1 MINSKTY
8 KMRKII
14 FNKTYLFFTLMAVML
29 LSSCLKDK
37 GFDNG
42 EYGAIN
48 SNVEGGK
55 WVSIEQSG
63 LGNFSKAAVLV
74 NPLSATVLKIPIAVD
89 LDWVNK
95 TSEPITVTLAIDNSL
110 IGTYNSANGKSF
122 VAATPDMVKLTQ
134 TTLTIPAGERTAT
147 TTLEVTQN
155 KFDPSKSYLFP
166 VVITQV
172 SGGFTTTSN
181 FNVKWFNV
189 IGNPLAGPYLWTFRR
204 YQQADTSGAPNG
216 GGSFVNQAVTINP
229 VTDKTVFYPESYT
242 QTFINAT
249 GGFLLSFTNT
259 NGVFSNFTVALD
271 AKSIADFPGAGFTLG
286 GGPKIVD
293 ATIRGNAANGYAGS
307 SFSFYLQWVNSTG
320 GIRTLVN
327 TFIKQ

>member
-1 MINSKTY
+1 
-8 KMRKII
+8 MRKLI
-14 FNKTYLFFTLMAVML
+14 FNKTSLFFTVIASMILT
-29 LSSCLKDK
+29 SCLKDK
-37 GFDNG
+37 GFENG

-63 LGNFSKAAVLV
+63 MANVSKASVLV
-74 NPLSATVLKIPIAVD
+74 NPQASTVLKVPIAVD

-95 TSEPITVTLAIDNSL
+95 TTEPVTVTLAIDNSL
-110 IGTYNSANGKSF
+110 IAGYNSATGKNF

-134 TTLTIPAGERTAT
+134 TTLTIPAGERTAS

-166 VVITQV
+166 VVIT
-172 SGGFTTTSN
+172 SATGGFNTTSN

-189 IGNPLAGPYLWTFRR
+189 IGNPLAGSYSHTYRR

-216 GGSFVNQAVTINP
+216 GGSFSNQTVIINP
-229 VTDKTVFYPESYT
+229 VNETTVFFPEPYT

-249 GGFLLSFTNT
+249 GGFLLSFKIT
-259 NGVFSNFTVALD
+259 NGVFSNFSVALD
-271 AKSIADFPGAGFTLG
+271 AKTIADFPGGGFTMGSNAKL
-286 GGPKIVD
+286 VD

-307 SFSFYLQWVNSTG
+307 TFTFYLQWVNSSG

-327 TFIKQ
+327 NFTKL